1 MCRFPYTL
9 GVGVDFWS
17 IVCYN
22 ERQDDYKHEHLTHS
36 FSKDSKLILHELYKD
51 STHILNGINREY
63 IYIYLA
69 IFNGLIIRRT
79 KHSNKVDL
87 SLSPLRIHQI
97 L

>member
-36 FSKDSKLILHELYKD
+36 FSKDS
-51 STHILNGINREY
+51 TNILNGFYNDS
-63 IYIYLA
+63 IYV
-69 IFNGLIIRRT
+69 F
-79 KHSNKVDL
+79 
-87 SLSPLRIHQI
+87 
-97 L
+97 

>member
-1 MCRFPYTL
+1 MCRFPYTRT
-9 GVGVDFWS
+9 VGVDFCGLM
-17 IVCYN
+17 CYN
-22 ERQDDYKHEHLTHS
+22 ERQDHYKHTHLTNTLY
-36 FSKDSKLILHELYKD
+36 KDSILILHELY
-51 STHILNGINREY
+51 THS

-69 IFNGLIIRRT
+69 IFNRLIIRRT

>member
-9 GVGVDFWS
+9 TVGVDFWS

-22 ERQDDYKHEHLTHS
+22 ERQDHYKHEHLTHS
-36 FSKDSKLILHELYKD
+36 FSKDSKLILYELY
-51 STHILNGINREY
+51 THS

-69 IFNGLIIRRT
+69 IFNDLIIRRT

-87 SLSPLRIHQI
+87 SLGLGHIHQI
-97 L
+97 QLRSIDHY